1 MRRLWRDTS
10 TWPFVL
16 EDELFWDEGLTL
28 AMTWVTLNAVQ
39 VFERRSKPPEGG
51 PAVTQPQVLTADE
64 AATPIEA
71 ERKLARVLGTG
82 TAVLLVLSC
91 ITPASSL
98 FIIVPEVLGSQGSGA
113 PMTILAG
120 VLISVA
126 VGACYAELGTRTAS
140 SGGEYAMVHQ
150 TLGKPAGWLT
160 FALAAVQLWVI
171 PPIIALGTAD
181 YLSDIVDLPRG
192 ATAAVVMLL
201 ATVTAILDVKSNAVV
216 TGVFLGLEIVA
227 AIVVTLLG
235 LTHLQRG
242 AGELLA
248 PHVASSGG
256 LHPFTA
262 AILVSGLAVGTFV
275 VSGFGTA
282 AYLAEEVID
291 PRRNV
296 ARIVFAS
303 LGLGALVIL
312 VPTATT
318 VLAVGDLSDL
328 ATGNFSEFVHQWG
341 GQGIGTAVNVAIA
354 AAILNAVI
362 VMVLQNGRVVF
373 ASARDRSWPRA
384 ANEVLT
390 RLHPRYNTPWVA
402 TLAIGIP
409 GAVLAYAVDIEAL
422 LGITSVIISAMYV
435 VLAVAALKVRGRR
448 STVAGWR
455 MPLWPLPPL
464 LVIAAVG
471 YALLGSARP
480 DVIATAVI
488 VAAAMAY
495 YACYLAR
502 KPDERFVVVDPAD
515 EPVPADV

>member
-1 MRRLWRDTS
+1 
-10 TWPFVL
+10 
-16 EDELFWDEGLTL
+16 
-28 AMTWVTLNAVQ
+28 MTEPMLL
-39 VFERRSKPPEGG
+39 S
-51 PAVTQPQVLTADE
+51 ADE

-71 ERKLARVLGTG
+71 ERRLARVLGPG

-98 FIIVPEVLGSQGSGA
+98 FIIVPEVLNSQGSGA
-113 PMTILAG
+113 PLTIFAG
-120 VLISVA
+120 VLISIA

-140 SGGEYAMVHQ
+140 SGGEYAMVNQ

-201 ATVTAILDVKSNAVV
+201 ATVTAVLDVKSNAFV
-216 TGVFLGLEIVA
+216 TGIFLALEIVA
-227 AIVVTLLG
+227 AIVVTVLG

-242 AGELLA
+242 PGELVS
-248 PHVASSGG
+248 PHVATASGG
-256 LHPFTA
+256 LEPFTLG
-262 AILVSGLAVGTFV
+262 ILISGLAVGTFV

-303 LGLGALVIL
+303 LGLGAVVIL
-312 VPTATT
+312 VPTITT
-318 VLAVGDLSDL
+318 VLAVGDLADL
-328 ATGNFSEFVHQWG
+328 SSGNFSEFVHQWG

-354 AAILNAVI
+354 TAILNAVI

-373 ASARDRSWPRA
+373 ASARDRSWPKPV
-384 ANEVLT
+384 NEALT
-390 RLHPRYNTPWVA
+390 RLHPRWNTPWVA
-402 TLAIGIP
+402 TLAIGVP

-435 VLAVAALKVRGRR
+435 VLALAALRVRRQR
-448 STVAGWR
+448 STVRGWR
-455 MPLWPLPPL
+455 MPLWPLPPV

-471 YALLGSARP
+471 YALLGSARS
-480 DVIATAVI
+480 DVIATGVI
-488 VAAAMAY
+488 LACALAY
-495 YACYLAR
+495 YVLYLAR
-502 KPDERFVVVDPAD
+502 KPEERFVVVDPAD
-515 EPVPADV
+515 EHAPADA

>member
-1 MRRLWRDTS
+1 MAFKARRLGRF
-10 TWPFVL
+10 P
-16 EDELFWDEGLTL
+16 
-28 AMTWVTLNAVQ
+28 MTEPLLL
-39 VFERRSKPPEGG
+39 S
-51 PAVTQPQVLTADE
+51 ADE

-71 ERKLARVLGTG
+71 ERKLARVLGPG

-192 ATAAVVMLL
+192 ATAAVVMVV

-216 TGVFLGLEIVA
+216 TGVFLALEVVA
-227 AIVVTLLG
+227 AIVVTVLG

-242 AGELLA
+242 AGELVA
-248 PHVASSGG
+248 PHVASAGGG
-256 LHPFTA
+256 LEPVTA

-282 AYLAEEVID
+282 AYLAEEVVE

-312 VPTATT
+312 VPTVTT

-328 ATGNFSEFVHQWG
+328 ATGNFSEFVHEWG

-354 AAILNAVI
+354 TAILNAVI

-373 ASARDRSWPRA
+373 ASARDRSWPRPV
-384 ANEVLT
+384 NEVLT
-390 RLHPRYNTPWVA
+390 RLHPRYNTPWLA
-402 TLAIGIP
+402 TVAIGVP
-409 GAVLAYAVDIEAL
+409 GAVLAYPVDIASL
-422 LGITSVIISAMYV
+422 LGITSVIFSLMYV
-435 VLAVAALKVRGRR
+435 VLAVAALRVRRQR
-448 STVAGWR
+448 STVTG
-455 MPLWPLPPL
+455 
-464 LVIAAVG
+464 
-471 YALLGSARP
+471 
-480 DVIATAVI
+480 
-488 VAAAMAY
+488 
-495 YACYLAR
+495 
-502 KPDERFVVVDPAD
+502 
-515 EPVPADV
+515 

>member
-1 MRRLWRDTS
+1 MIEPTM
-10 TWPFVL
+10 
-16 EDELFWDEGLTL
+16 LT
-28 AMTWVTLNAVQ
+28 
-39 VFERRSKPPEGG
+39 P
-51 PAVTQPQVLTADE
+51 DE
-64 AATPIEA
+64 AVTPIES
-71 ERKLARVLGTG
+71 ERRLARVLGPG

-98 FIIVPEVLGSQGSGA
+98 FIIVPTVLGSQGSGA
-113 PMTILAG
+113 PLTILAG

-140 SGGEYAMVHQ
+140 SGGEYAMVNQ

-192 ATAAVVMLL
+192 ATAAAVMLL
-201 ATVTAILDVKSNAVV
+201 STVTAILDVKSNAFV
-216 TGVFLGLEIVA
+216 TGIFLGLEIVA
-227 AIVVTLLG
+227 AIVVTILG

-242 AGELLA
+242 PGELIA
-248 PHVASSGG
+248 PHVASAGGG
-256 LHPFTA
+256 LEPFTIG
-262 AILVSGLAVGTFV
+262 ILISGLAVGTFV

-282 AYLAEEVID
+282 AYLSEEVID

-312 VPTATT
+312 VPTITT
-318 VLAVGDLSDL
+318 VLAVGNLSDL

-341 GQGIGTAVNVAIA
+341 GHGIGTAVNVAIA
-354 AAILNAVI
+354 TAILNAVI

-373 ASARDRSWPRA
+373 ASARDRSWPRPV
-384 ANEVLT
+384 NEALT

-435 VLAVAALKVRGRR
+435 VLALAALRVRRQR
-448 STVAGWR
+448 SSVKGWR

-471 YALLGSARP
+471 YALLGSARS
-480 DVIATAVI
+480 DLIATAVI
-488 VAAAMAY
+488 LALALAY
-495 YACYLAR
+495 YRFYLAR
-502 KPDERFVVVDPAD
+502 RPAERFVVVDPSDGPWD
-515 EPVPADV
+515 EPWDEPSDDASAEPATAGA